1 MAAFPNE
8 RIQFT
13 LANGTKVSNVVGSIE
28 QNSTEATFDLS
39 AATMNGVYL
48 APGTAVQITFVAATD
63 MAGEHNFTEPFYGN
77 SEKGDKDGVPPT
89 LSSVTQTGPNTFQ
102 LLFSEEIQPLYSYD
116 LSVKSGQTS
125 ISVNSVEKDPKNGR
139 LFNVTVDPKARF
151 KELQRLGQLLVV

>member
-63 MAGEHNFTEPFYGN
+63 MAGNIISPNPSTVTVKREIRMVFHRHYLLLH
-77 SEKGDKDGVPPT
+77 KLDQIR
-89 LSSVTQTGPNTFQ
+89 SSYCSQRRFNHFIHMTFQ
-102 LLFSEEIQPLYSYD
+102 
-116 LSVKSGQTS
+116 
-125 ISVNSVEKDPKNGR
+125 
-139 LFNVTVDPKARF
+139 
-151 KELQRLGQLLVV
+151 